1 MPHKSGQKQCHRG
14 TLRSQRITH
23 WEVIYVRNYC
33 NSGKQYTVKEG
44 DEIVIEKLGVEAGQ
58 TVTFDEVLFVGGENA
73 KIGNPTVAGATV
85 SATVVKEGRGKKV
98 VVCKYKAKKGYTR
111 KNGHRQ
117 PFTRVKIEKI
127 NA

>member
-1 MPHKSGQKQCHRG
+1 MYAIIATG
-14 TLRSQRITH
+14 
-23 WEVIYVRNYC
+23 
-33 NSGKQYTVKEG
+33 GKQYTVKEG

-58 TVTFDEVLFVGGENA
+58 TVTFDGENA

>member
-1 MPHKSGQKQCHRG
+1 MYAIIATG
-14 TLRSQRITH
+14 
-23 WEVIYVRNYC
+23 
-33 NSGKQYTVKEG
+33 GKQYTVKEG

-98 VVCKYKAKKGYTR
+98 VVCKYKAKKGCTR

>member
-1 MPHKSGQKQCHRG
+1 MYAIIATG
-14 TLRSQRITH
+14 
-23 WEVIYVRNYC
+23 
-33 NSGKQYTVKEG
+33 GKQYTVKEG
-44 DEIVIEKLGVEAGQ
+44 DEIVIEKRGVEAGQ

>member
-1 MPHKSGQKQCHRG
+1 MYAIIATG
-14 TLRSQRITH
+14 
-23 WEVIYVRNYC
+23 
-33 NSGKQYTVKEG
+33 GKQYTVKEG

-98 VVCKYKAKKGYTR
+98 VVCKYKATKGYTR

-117 PFTRVKIEKI
+117 TFTRVKIEKI